1 MNWLTFVII
10 LLFAFCFWL
19 GMKKGLIKMVYSI
32 GILIAGFVL
41 TIVLSPVVSSFLH
54 HNDSIYQFV
63 YQAVEE
69 NISLEGKGKTLR
81 QENLMIDNLPLPEM
95 LRQKLKENNN
105 EEVYQAMAVTSFK
118 TYIYKYVT
126 NMILNG
132 ISYFSVYLCITII
145 LCIVGKALDLV
156 SKLPVLKEL
165 NQLAGGIIGL
175 VQALLMF
182 WLFCTILAIFSNTQ
196 WAQNL
201 YKMINESIILST
213 LYNGNFLM
221 KIITNLKN
229 TFF

>member
-1 MNWLTFVII
+1 
-10 LLFAFCFWL
+10 
-19 GMKKGLIKMVYSI
+19 
-32 GILIAGFVL
+32 
-41 TIVLSPVVSSFLH
+41 
-54 HNDSIYQFV
+54 
-63 YQAVEE
+63 
-69 NISLEGKGKTLR
+69 
-81 QENLMIDNLPLPEM
+81 
-95 LRQKLKENNN
+95 
-105 EEVYQAMAVTSFK
+105 MAVTSFK

-175 VQALLMF
+175 VQALLIF

-201 YKMINESIILST
+201 YKMINESTILST

>member
-1 MNWLTFVII
+1 
-10 LLFAFCFWL
+10 
-19 GMKKGLIKMVYSI
+19 MVYSI

-105 EEVYQAMAVTSFK
+105 AEVYQAMAVTSFK

-132 ISYFSVYLCITII
+132 ISSV
-145 LCIVGKALDLV
+145 
-156 SKLPVLKEL
+156 
-165 NQLAGGIIGL
+165 
-175 VQALLMF
+175 
-182 WLFCTILAIFSNTQ
+182 
-196 WAQNL
+196 
-201 YKMINESIILST
+201 
-213 LYNGNFLM
+213 
-221 KIITNLKN
+221 
-229 TFF
+229 

>member
-105 EEVYQAMAVTSFK
+105 AEVYQAMAVTSFK

-132 ISYFSVYLCITII
+132 ISYFSVYLCITDNLHFLASACLGYQTSCFKGIKSI
-145 LCIVGKALDLV
+145 GRWYYRTCSGTFD
-156 SKLPVLKEL
+156 VL
-165 NQLAGGIIGL
+165 A
-175 VQALLMF
+175 F
-182 WLFCTILAIFSNTQ
+182 
-196 WAQNL
+196 
-201 YKMINESIILST
+201 
-213 LYNGNFLM
+213 LYN
-221 KIITNLKN
+221 TCD
-229 TFF
+229 FF